1 LTIHLLSPID
11 LGEERWRAQRKG
23 SMRLGTKVL
32 SLGCAGLAVALMPTP
47 GQAQSDPAALT
58 AFAVHINRT
67 PKQSWPGYGIY
78 LGNGL
83 ILTAAHVAGD
93 VAQTKPHVVIA
104 GQDLPAT
111 LVKQGSLEGVD
122 LTLLSIDGTKLPVG
136 LQMRRT
142 PLCDHPPIAGQAVV
156 VAIPE
161 GTAPSKVLPRQAIPA
176 DLRGRFD
183 TAIADVATTGNS
195 GSGVFDAG
203 RLCLMGIMSRKIS
216 VSSTSFKVGAPARTI
231 DIAKYFVP
239 AAQIKAF
246 IPDNVSF

>member
-1 LTIHLLSPID
+1 MHLLCPMD

-47 GQAQSDPAALT
+47 GQAQSDPASLT
-58 AFAVHINRT
+58 AVAVHINRT

-104 GQDLPAT
+104 GQDLPAS

-122 LTLLSIDGTKLPVG
+122 LTLLSIDGTKLPIG

-142 PLCDHPPIAGQAVV
+142 PLCDHPSFAGERVV

-161 GTAPSKVLPRQAIPA
+161 GTAPSKIVPPQAIPA

-195 GSGVFDAG
+195 GSGVFDAAN
-203 RLCLMGIMSRKIS
+203 LCLLGIMSRKIS
-216 VSSTSFKVGAPARTI
+216 VSSAPFKVGAPARTI
-231 DIAKYFVP
+231 DIAQYFVP

-246 IPDNVSF
+246 IPKTASF

>member
-1 LTIHLLSPID
+1 MT
-11 LGEERWRAQRKG
+11 LGSA
-23 SMRLGTKVL
+23 VL
-32 SLGCAGLAVALMPTP
+32 CVGFTALMV
-47 GQAQSDPAALT
+47 ALT
-58 AFAVHINRT
+58 AFPAAAQLDNAEFTALAVHINRT
-67 PKQSWPGYGIY
+67 PRQSWPGYGIY

-93 VAQTKPHVVIA
+93 VAETKPRVVIA

-111 LVKQGSLEGVD
+111 LVKQGSLDSVD
-122 LTLLSIDGTKLPVG
+122 LTLLSIDGTKLPVD

-142 PLCDHPPIAGQAVV
+142 PLCKHPPFAGERVV

-161 GTAPSKVLPRQAIPA
+161 GTAPSTILPRQSIPA
-176 DLRGRFD
+176 DIRGRFD

-203 RLCLMGIMSRKIS
+203 DLCLMGIMSRKLS
-216 VSSTSFKVGAPARTI
+216 VVSRSLIIGAPARTT
-231 DIAKYFVP
+231 DIGKYFVP

-246 IPDNVSF
+246 IPQTVSF